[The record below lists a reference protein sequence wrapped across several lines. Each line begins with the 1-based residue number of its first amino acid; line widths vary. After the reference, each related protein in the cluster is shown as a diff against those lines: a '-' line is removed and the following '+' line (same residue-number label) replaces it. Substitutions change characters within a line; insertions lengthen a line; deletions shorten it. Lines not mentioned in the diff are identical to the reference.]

1 MKKTELETLEKGL
14 TQTVTEYNN
23 IPLTDADKG
32 KTLSILEKE
41 TKIISGENKSIFD
54 EELSTKRFELEKDK
68 VYSSQKLD
76 DKKFEQDVKQRTFD
90 NNIKTEELN
99 LAKEKFNADTDQ
111 KKVDNELKEKEFK
124 LNTKKYDQEIINTKF
139 EHDVKSQE
147 LELNKAK
154 FDQDVKNQEF
164 ENSIKQQEL
173 ELSKLKMENDRKM
186 ALIQEQ
192 SRKNEQIFRYVSL
205 GVTAVTTLTG
215 IIVPLIAYSRLAKT
229 NLYHIYKQEGRST
242 KEFDEAIR
250 NVKALIRK

>member
-1 MKKTELETLEKGL
+1 MKRTELETLEKGL

-41 TKIISGENKSIFD
+41 TRIISSENKSIFD

-76 DKKFEQDVKQRTFD
+76 DKKFEQDVKQKTFD

-99 LAKEKFNADTDQ
+99 LTKDKFNQ
-111 KKVDNELKEKEFK
+111 
-124 LNTKKYDQEIINTKF
+124 
-139 EHDVKSQE
+139 DVKNQEFGNSIKTEE

-154 FDQDVKNQEF
+154 FSQDVKNQEF

-173 ELSKLKMENDRKM
+173 ELNKLKMENDRKM

>member
-76 DKKFEQDVKQRTFD
+76 DKKFDQDVKQKAFD

-99 LAKEKFNADTDQ
+99 LTKEKFDQ
-111 KKVDNELKEKEFK
+111 
-124 LNTKKYDQEIINTKF
+124 
-139 EHDVKSQE
+139 DVKQKAFDNNIKTE
-147 LELNKAK
+147 ELNLTKEK

-215 IIVPLIAYSRLAKT
+215 IIVPLIVYSRLAKT

-250 NVKALIRK
+250 NVKSLIRK

>member
-76 DKKFEQDVKQRTFD
+76 DKKFDQDVKQKAFD

-99 LAKEKFNADTDQ
+99 LTKEKFDQ
-111 KKVDNELKEKEFK
+111 
-124 LNTKKYDQEIINTKF
+124 
-139 EHDVKSQE
+139 DVKQKAFDNNIKTE
-147 LELNKAK
+147 ELNLTKEK

-250 NVKALIRK
+250 NVKSLIRK

>member
-76 DKKFEQDVKQRTFD
+76 DKKFDQDVKQKAFD

-99 LAKEKFNADTDQ
+99 LTKE
-111 KKVDNELKEKEFK
+111 
-124 LNTKKYDQEIINTKF
+124 
-139 EHDVKSQE
+139 
-147 LELNKAK
+147 K

-250 NVKALIRK
+250 NVKSLIRK

>member
-76 DKKFEQDVKQRTFD
+76 DKKFDQDVKQKAFD

-99 LAKEKFNADTDQ
+99 LTKE
-111 KKVDNELKEKEFK
+111 
-124 LNTKKYDQEIINTKF
+124 
-139 EHDVKSQE
+139 
-147 LELNKAK
+147 K
-154 FDQDVKNQEF
+154 FDQDVKQKAFDN
-164 ENSIKQQEL
+164 NIKTEEL

-215 IIVPLIAYSRLAKT
+215 IIVPLIVYSRLAKT

-250 NVKALIRK
+250 NVKSLIRK

>member
-76 DKKFEQDVKQRTFD
+76 DKKFDQDVKQKAFD

-99 LAKEKFNADTDQ
+99 LTKE
-111 KKVDNELKEKEFK
+111 
-124 LNTKKYDQEIINTKF
+124 
-139 EHDVKSQE
+139 
-147 LELNKAK
+147 K

-215 IIVPLIAYSRLAKT
+215 IIVPLIVYSRLAKT

-250 NVKALIRK
+250 NVKSLIRK

>member
-54 EELSTKRFELEKDK
+54 EELSMKRFELEKDK

-76 DKKFEQDVKQRTFD
+76 DKKFEQDVKQKTFD
-90 NNIKTEELN
+90 NN
-99 LAKEKFNADTDQ
+99 
-111 KKVDNELKEKEFK
+111 
-124 LNTKKYDQEIINTKF
+124 
-139 EHDVKSQE
+139 
-147 LELNKAK
+147 
-154 FDQDVKNQEF
+154 
-164 ENSIKQQEL
+164 IKQQEL

-250 NVKALIRK
+250 NVKTLIRK

>member
-1 MKKTELETLEKGL
+1 MKRTELETLEKGL

-41 TKIISGENKSIFD
+41 TKIISSENKSIFD

-76 DKKFEQDVKQRTFD
+76 DKKFEQDVKQKTFD

-99 LAKEKFNADTDQ
+99 LTKDKFNQ
-111 KKVDNELKEKEFK
+111 
-124 LNTKKYDQEIINTKF
+124 
-139 EHDVKSQE
+139 DVKNQEFGNSIKTEELNLTKDKFNQDVKNQEFDNSIKTEE

-154 FDQDVKNQEF
+154 FSQDVKNQEF

>member
-1 MKKTELETLEKGL
+1 MKRTELETLEKGL

-41 TKIISGENKSIFD
+41 TKIISSENKSIFD

-76 DKKFEQDVKQRTFD
+76 DKKFEQDVKQKTFD
-90 NNIKTEELN
+90 NNIKTEEFN
-99 LAKEKFNADTDQ
+99 LTKDKFNQ
-111 KKVDNELKEKEFK
+111 
-124 LNTKKYDQEIINTKF
+124 
-139 EHDVKSQE
+139 DVKNQEFGNNIKTEE

-154 FDQDVKNQEF
+154 FNQDVKNQEF

>member
-1 MKKTELETLEKGL
+1 MKRTELETLEKGL

-41 TKIISGENKSIFD
+41 TRIISSENKSIFD
-54 EELSTKRFELEKDK
+54 EELSTRRFELEKDK

-76 DKKFEQDVKQRTFD
+76 DKKFEQDVKQKTFD

-99 LAKEKFNADTDQ
+99 LTKDKFNQ
-111 KKVDNELKEKEFK
+111 
-124 LNTKKYDQEIINTKF
+124 
-139 EHDVKSQE
+139 DVKNQEFGNSIKTEE

-154 FDQDVKNQEF
+154 FSQDVKNQEF

-250 NVKALIRK
+250 NVKTLIRK

>member
-1 MKKTELETLEKGL
+1 MKRTELETLEKGL

-41 TKIISGENKSIFD
+41 TRIISSENKSIFD

-76 DKKFEQDVKQRTFD
+76 DKKFEQDVKQKTFD

-99 LAKEKFNADTDQ
+99 LTKDKFNQ
-111 KKVDNELKEKEFK
+111 
-124 LNTKKYDQEIINTKF
+124 
-139 EHDVKSQE
+139 DVKNQEFGNSIKTEE

-154 FDQDVKNQEF
+154 FSQDVKNQEF

-250 NVKALIRK
+250 NVKTLIRK

>member
-1 MKKTELETLEKGL
+1 MKRTELETLEKGL

-23 IPLTDADKG
+23 IPLTDADKS

-41 TKIISGENKSIFD
+41 TRIISSENKSIFD

-76 DKKFEQDVKQRTFD
+76 DKKFEQDVKQKTFD

-99 LAKEKFNADTDQ
+99 LTKDKFNQ
-111 KKVDNELKEKEFK
+111 
-124 LNTKKYDQEIINTKF
+124 
-139 EHDVKSQE
+139 DVKNQEFGNSIKTEE

-154 FDQDVKNQEF
+154 FSQDVKNQEF

-250 NVKALIRK
+250 NVKTLIRK

>member
-76 DKKFEQDVKQRTFD
+76 DKKFDQDVKQKAFD

-99 LAKEKFNADTDQ
+99 LTKE
-111 KKVDNELKEKEFK
+111 
-124 LNTKKYDQEIINTKF
+124 
-139 EHDVKSQE
+139 
-147 LELNKAK
+147 K

-164 ENSIKQQEL
+164 ENSIRQQEL

-250 NVKALIRK
+250 NVKSLIRK

>member
-1 MKKTELETLEKGL
+1 MKRTELETLEKGL

-41 TKIISGENKSIFD
+41 TRIISSENKSIFD

-76 DKKFEQDVKQRTFD
+76 DKKFEQDVKQKTFD

-99 LAKEKFNADTDQ
+99 LTKDKFNQ
-111 KKVDNELKEKEFK
+111 
-124 LNTKKYDQEIINTKF
+124 
-139 EHDVKSQE
+139 DVKNQEFGNSIKTEE

-154 FDQDVKNQEF
+154 FSQDVKNQEF

-250 NVKALIRK
+250 NVKSLIRK